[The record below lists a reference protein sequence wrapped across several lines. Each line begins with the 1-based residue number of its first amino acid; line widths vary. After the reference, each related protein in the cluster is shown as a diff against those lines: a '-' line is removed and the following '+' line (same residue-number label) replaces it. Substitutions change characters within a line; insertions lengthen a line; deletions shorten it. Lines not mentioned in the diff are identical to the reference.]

1 MVYTLAMV
9 TELDKYRAQYFQI
22 SGFCLM
28 SPLGKII
35 LNLFDYELKE
45 ILTIKFL
52 ICSVIALLLF
62 YLGLVLI
69 FKGEEKLEEW

>member
-1 MVYTLAMV
+1 MV

-22 SGFCLM
+22 AGFCLM